1 MDVLRSF
8 SSFCFAHHTRL
19 LYCYTRTLSQ
29 LSGSSTRSFA
39 TQIATLVGKVHQRKI
54 GFARWKRKIAHRLEN
69 AKLKFELSRPES
81 PVSTV
86 RSLRSTGVSGVM
98 SGVSGL
104 TKNRM
109 NSSSRNAEKRSK
121 IARIRGQTV
130 ELAGENWRDEGELLK
145 TSDPWKKTTKNS
157 TKRQIQ
163 PKANLGYFCGF
174 SKFLKKKFVGVM
186 GENK

>member
-39 TQIATLVGKVHQRKI
+39 TQIATLVGKLHQRKI
-54 GFARWKRKIAHRLEN
+54 GFARRKRKIAHRLEK

-81 PVSTV
+81 PVSEL
-86 RSLRSTGVSGVM
+86 RSLRWTGVSGVM

-104 TKNRM
+104 AKNSK
-109 NSSSRNAEKRSK
+109 NSSSRNGGKVVKNCSNSR
-121 IARIRGQTV
+121 
-130 ELAGENWRDEGELLK
+130 ENGGIGWGKLEG
-145 TSDPWKKTTKNS
+145 
-157 TKRQIQ
+157 
-163 PKANLGYFCGF
+163 
-174 SKFLKKKFVGVM
+174 
-186 GENK
+186 